1 MLVLT
6 RRPNES
12 FLVGENVN
20 IKVLEV
26 KGSQVK
32 IGIDAPREIQIVRDD
47 VKSAVAKTPPPARG
61 RLIHVLFDMAV

>member
-12 FLVGENVN
+12 FYVGDNVN
-20 IKVLEV
+20 ITVLEV

-32 IGIDAPREIQIVRDD
+32 IGIEAPREIQIVRDD
-47 VKSAVAKTPPPARG
+47 VKSTVQKSNSAHRHHSKPA
-61 RLIHVLFDMAV
+61 

>member
-12 FLVGENVN
+12 FFVGENVN

-32 IGIDAPREIQIVRDD
+32 IGIDAPRDIQIVRDD
-47 VKSAVAKTPPPARG
+47 VKTPVPRTQSRDVA
-61 RLIHVLFDMAV
+61 

>member
-12 FLVGENVN
+12 FYVGENVT

-32 IGIDAPREIQIVRDD
+32 IGIEAPREIPILRDD
-47 VKSAVAKTPPPARG
+47 VKSSVAKPRSDDIA
-61 RLIHVLFDMAV
+61 

>member
-12 FLVGENVN
+12 FFVGDEVN

-32 IGIDAPREIQIVRDD
+32 IGIDAPRDIQIVRDD
-47 VKSAVAKTPPPARG
+47 VKTTVARPQSRDIA
-61 RLIHVLFDMAV
+61 

>member
-12 FLVGENVN
+12 FYVGDNVN
-20 IKVLEV
+20 IRVLEV

-32 IGIDAPREIQIVRDD
+32 IGIEAPREIQIVRDD
-47 VKSAVAKTPPPARG
+47 VKSAVAKPHDSDVA
-61 RLIHVLFDMAV
+61 

>member
-12 FLVGENVN
+12 FFVGENVN

-32 IGIDAPREIQIVRDD
+32 IGIEAPRDIQIVRDD
-47 VKSAVAKTPPPARG
+47 VKTTVARTQSRDVA
-61 RLIHVLFDMAV
+61 

>member
-12 FLVGENVN
+12 FFVFYNFN

-32 IGIDAPREIQIVRDD
+32 IGIEAPRDIQIVRDD
-47 VKSAVAKTPPPARG
+47 VKTTVARTQSRDVA
-61 RLIHVLFDMAV
+61 

>member
-12 FLVGENVN
+12 FYVGDDVN
-20 IKVLEV
+20 IMVLEV

-32 IGIDAPREIQIVRDD
+32 IGIEAPREIQIVRDD
-47 VKSAVAKTPPPARG
+47 VKSTFAKPHDSDVA
-61 RLIHVLFDMAV
+61 

>member
-12 FLVGENVN
+12 FYVGDDVN
-20 IKVLEV
+20 IMVLEV

-32 IGIDAPREIQIVRDD
+32 IGIEAPKEIQIVRDD
-47 VKSAVAKTPPPARG
+47 VKSSVPNSNSAHRHHSKPV
-61 RLIHVLFDMAV
+61 

>member
-12 FLVGENVN
+12 FFVGDNVN
-20 IKVLEV
+20 IRVLEV

-47 VKSAVAKTPPPARG
+47 VKSSDSRTDTVSGVA
-61 RLIHVLFDMAV
+61 

>member
-47 VKSAVAKTPPPARG
+47 VKSAVAKTPPPRVVA
-61 RLIHVLFDMAV
+61 